1 MNRVAKVIVLIISVL
16 ILSNSVISC
25 NGKQV
30 VEKQTEYH
38 EEIIDLE
45 RMLLNVYG
53 DYYRVEE
60 PQINNESKFISI
72 SCTFLTSYITDSSKD
87 MTLLE
92 VMEGTR
98 IAFNSFLENNPEY
111 FLSSGYHILI
121 NFYELPESYA
131 CGPIKHGCMSNV
143 ITGAHGR
150 EYEPLL
156 CDVEYSEITSQYIDA
171 NVSFEGIRE
180 IDLGYLFHDK
190 VDDVIELLND
200 MPDIEIVRVQ
210 PNEIQ
215 EELSQRLPDLLFV

>member
-1 MNRVAKVIVLIISVL
+1 MNRLMKKLILIVLVFVMSL
-16 ILSNSVISC
+16 FLPAC
-25 NGKQV
+25 YGKQV
-30 VEKQTEYH
+30 VERQTEYH
-38 EEIIDLE
+38 SEIIDLE
-45 RMLLNVYG
+45 RVLLNEYG
-53 DYYRVEE
+53 DYYRIEE
-60 PQINNESKFISI
+60 PQINYESKFISI
-72 SCTFLTSYITDSSKD
+72 SCTFLTSYIIDSSKD

-131 CGPIKHGCMSNV
+131 CGPIKHGSMSNS
-143 ITGAHGR
+143 ITGAYGR
-150 EYEPLL
+150 EPLL
-156 CDVEYSEITSQYIDA
+156 CYVEYSEITSQYIDA

-180 IDLGYLFHDK
+180 IDLGYLFHDN
-190 VDDVIELLND
+190 VDDVIKLLND

>member
-1 MNRVAKVIVLIISVL
+1 MSLFLPA
-16 ILSNSVISC
+16 C
-25 NGKQV
+25 YGKQV
-30 VEKQTEYH
+30 VERQTEYH
-38 EEIIDLE
+38 SEIIDLE
-45 RMLLNVYG
+45 RVLLNEYG
-53 DYYRVEE
+53 DYYRIEE
-60 PQINNESKFISI
+60 PQINYEDKFIRI

-98 IAFNSFLENNPEY
+98 IAFNSFMENNPEY

-121 NFYELPESYA
+121 DFYELPESYA
-131 CGPIKHGCMSNV
+131 CGPIKHGSMSNV
-143 ITGAHGR
+143 ITGAYGR
-150 EYEPLL
+150 EPLL
-156 CDVEYSEITSQYIDA
+156 CYVEYSEITSQYIDA